1 MPGPHL
7 QTFSLLCCF
16 VHGRGEGSQ
25 VPERPWTWL
34 ISQRGQ
40 DSTGPFHRNI
50 NKLTQAMPGPTCL
63 QGSLKEISDP
73 LIKPE
78 DRKLEVSFNPL
89 RKRKFLS
96 RTFYEP

>member
-1 MPGPHL
+1 
-7 QTFSLLCCF
+7 
-16 VHGRGEGSQ
+16 
-25 VPERPWTWL
+25 
-34 ISQRGQ
+34 
-40 DSTGPFHRNI
+40 
-50 NKLTQAMPGPTCL
+50 MPGPTCL